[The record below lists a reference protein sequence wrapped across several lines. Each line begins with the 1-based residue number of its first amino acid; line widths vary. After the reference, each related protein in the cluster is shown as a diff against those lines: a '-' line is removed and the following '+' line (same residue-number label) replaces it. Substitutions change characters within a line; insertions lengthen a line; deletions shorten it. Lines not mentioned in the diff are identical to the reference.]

1 MKMKKICLFS
11 LFRQKKSVNED
22 LSLLIQISSPKTTE
36 CTFYLWYSNFY
47 FYCLNVHSLF
57 KVWNL
62 SSLTETNLFWPE
74 CVLFFW
80 AGLFLPLWF
89 TIFSAWI
96 GVFMFLK
103 KQTGTHLALHVAV
116 SPADQV
122 QSAAG
127 ASDKEWL
134 MFLLLFPPSDTLAWH
149 LQGWICDSYVK
160 AVL

>member
-62 SSLTETNLFWPE
+62 SGLTETNLFWPE
-74 CVLFFW
+74 CVLFFFW

-116 SPADQV
+116 TNVSPPFSTIWHVSLTPAGMDMWQLCKGCSLGHNV
-122 QSAAG
+122 Q
-127 ASDKEWL
+127 
-134 MFLLLFPPSDTLAWH
+134 T
-149 LQGWICDSYVK
+149 
-160 AVL
+160 